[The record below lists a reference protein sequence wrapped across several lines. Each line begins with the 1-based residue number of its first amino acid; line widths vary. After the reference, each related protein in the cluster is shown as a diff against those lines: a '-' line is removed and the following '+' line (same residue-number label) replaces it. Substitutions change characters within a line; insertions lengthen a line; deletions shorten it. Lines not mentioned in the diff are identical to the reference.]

1 VFNLFD
7 PATFSRGHPHA
18 EYDRLRAG
26 QPVFRHP
33 GSPKQPPFWALTRYA
48 DVQAVSLDSARF
60 TSTRG
65 FRLQTDNRASMDP
78 QIARVLSR
86 FMLAMDP
93 PEHLK
98 YRNLVAGGFQPAALK
113 AVEPRIRRSVDELL
127 DALRGRKS
135 VEFVSEVAASVPIR
149 TVCAIL
155 GVPEAD
161 EGKVIGWT
169 NAVFGTDDPEFA
181 VSLEVA
187 NRNYLEIFEYASWL
201 MAERRREPR
210 DDLVSAIAN
219 ATIDGQSLDE
229 TTRQSYFSNLIAAG
243 NETTRSTLAGAV
255 WALSCHPAERDRLAG
270 NPALI
275 NGAVNELVR
284 FFSPV
289 YQMMRIAKADLEI
302 GGEQIREGERVV
314 MLYGAANHDPAV
326 FDDPHR
332 LDLTRGN
339 AARHLS
345 FGTGAHHCLGSRLGL
360 MQLRLILSG
369 FLQRYPG
376 FEVVGEPVYLFTNFV
391 QAIKHL
397 QVRLAA

>member
-1 VFNLFD
+1 MFNVLD
-7 PATFSRGHPHA
+7 PATFSAGHPHA

-60 TSTRG
+60 TSTKG

-78 QIARVLSR
+78 RIARVLSR

-93 PEHLK
+93 PEHPK
-98 YRNLVAGGFQPAALK
+98 YRNLVAGGFQPTPLK
-113 AVEPRIRRSVDELL
+113 AIEPRIRNSVEELL
-127 DALRGRKS
+127 DGLRGRES

-169 NAVFGTDDPEFA
+169 NAVFGTDDPEFS

-210 DDLVSAIAN
+210 DDLVSLIAN
-219 ATIDGQSLDE
+219 ATIDGQPLDE
-229 TTRQSYFSNLIAAG
+229 TTQQSYFSNLIAAG

-255 WALSCHPAERDRLAG
+255 WALSRNPAERDRLAAD
-270 NPALI
+270 PALI

-284 FFSPV
+284 YFSPV
-289 YQMMRIAKADLEI
+289 YQMMRTAKVDLEI
-302 GGEQIREGERVV
+302 GGERVREGERVV

-332 LDLTRGN
+332 LDLTRSN

-369 FLQRYPG
+369 FLQRYPR
-376 FEVVGEPVYLFTNFV
+376 FQVVGEPVFLFTNFV

-397 QVRLAA
+397 QVRLAP